1 MVSKVTELLHEY
13 QDLFPTKLSEMKGI
27 LGDIGVIKTPL
38 KADAKLVKQRS
49 YRLNPKYKEK
59 FRIELDKMLT
69 AGIIE
74 PVEEI
79 LSWCQDVAKV
89 WIVSKTLIVAQPNLL
104 VVPKRKGVSEL
115 KPFGP

>member
-1 MVSKVTELLHEY
+1 M
-13 QDLFPTKLSEMKGI
+13 
-27 LGDIGVIKTPL
+27 
-38 KADAKLVKQRS
+38 
-49 YRLNPKYKEK
+49 
-59 FRIELDKMLT
+59 ELDKMLT

-104 VVPKRKGVSEL
+104 VVPKKKGVSQL
-115 KPFGP
+115 KM